1 MLGASTTQCKTQI
14 ASLVWS
20 EDYKHWER
28 NISSLYWLKSCT
40 FATNVDRDCIMI
52 DSIDINNFRGI
63 HHGKI
68 DGLSR
73 VNLFFGKNNCGKSS
87 LLESIF
93 LVCGQSNPLLP
104 ASINSMRAYKRL
116 EESDIHNFF
125 YKMDSS
131 RDIQIATAGTQ
142 ERHLAITSF
151 REAVTDSNSVTTEL
165 PYHYGLRMKYY
176 TKEGEYS
183 SEVLYDV
190 GGSNQLKQTT
200 HIDNRYAEKLKCVY
214 LSSRYDSNAS
224 VEGLHNIIM
233 NKDEDFLVEALR
245 VLEPDAKKPVFM
257 DNIMFVDTGL
267 PQRLPINLMGD
278 GIRKIVS
285 FLTSIYQCKGGV
297 VLIDELSNGFHYS
310 VMKSMWDV
318 VIRAAIKNDVQIFAT
333 THDEDSI
340 KGFQEA
346 LQNIKQNRDPE
357 VAAAF
362 KLQRIAEGELK
373 SYRYSV
379 DQLGYAME
387 QEIEIR

>member
-1 MLGASTTQCKTQI
+1 
-14 ASLVWS
+14 
-20 EDYKHWER
+20 
-28 NISSLYWLKSCT
+28 
-40 FATNVDRDCIMI
+40 MI
-52 DSIDINNFRGI
+52 DSIEINNFRGI
-63 HHGKI
+63 HHGRI

-104 ASINSMRAYKRL
+104 ASINAMRAYKRL
-116 EESDIHNFF
+116 EESDIHYFF
-125 YKMDSS
+125 YNMDPSLE
-131 RDIQIATAGTQ
+131 IQIATEGTQ

-151 REAVTDSNSVTTEL
+151 REAATDSNSVTTEL
-165 PYHYGLRMKYY
+165 PYHYGLRMKYH

-183 SEVLYDV
+183 SKILYDV

-200 HIDNRYAEKLKCVY
+200 HIDNRYSEKLKCVY
-214 LSSRYDSNAS
+214 LSPRYDSNAS

-245 VLEPDAKKPVFM
+245 VLEPEAKDPVFM
-257 DNIMFVDTGL
+257 DNIMFIDTGL

-278 GIRKIVS
+278 GIRKIIS

-310 VMKSMWDV
+310 VMKSMWEV

-346 LQNIKQNRDPE
+346 VQNVKQDRDPE